1 MKSHFLFIFLFCAQA
16 LAAQSSLTDNKVVI
30 VSCKSGDLFIDGAL
44 IGKIEAEDARSEVLS
59 AGEHYLQ
66 VKTATEKFNTTTKI
80 DGSPKGIIRIGCDA
94 GGSVTV
100 SGTPGAAASNPE
112 STAVLLFDKQLNL
125 GGALTNEVQQN
136 VVALDAGD
144 NILLTC
150 SVLNKKGSANIS
162 IREYFSNTEIFRNEG
177 FGSIDQR
184 KIAIPS
190 KGIYIFNVTTGAL
203 FGKDIRLSV
212 SRIPSPNS
220 SPNFK
225 TAVRR
230 YLDTTH
236 TDVMTTDAVVHSQM
250 NTAGNK
256 SVFPINLP
264 ANTTYFTYWI
274 GVGQDAKQNMKNFA
288 GKLSSALTVISLDP
302 VVLFG
307 LKLIPSLPMF
317 NGTSTLSYRFMD
329 AQNAAA
335 FTRNQPYSYFSNL
348 KFTDNVASDYAII
361 NTAPKEL
368 YLAMWNNSQLIGADV
383 NIRVVAFTVRQRLAF
398 QE

>member
-1 MKSHFLFIFLFCAQA
+1 MKSSFLFISLFCAQS
-16 LAAQSSLTDNKVVI
+16 LAAQSLTDNRVVI
-30 VSCKSGDLFIDGAL
+30 VSCKSGDLYIDGAL

-66 VKTATEKFNTTTKI
+66 VKTATEKFNMTTKV

-94 GGSVTV
+94 AGSATV
-100 SGTPGAAASNPE
+100 SGTQAATATNPE
-112 STAVLLFDKQLNL
+112 SAAVLLFDKQLNL

-136 VVALDAGD
+136 VVALDEGD

-162 IREYFSNTEIFRNEG
+162 IREYFSNSEIFRNEG

-225 TAVRR
+225 TTVRM
-230 YLDTTH
+230 YYDTTH
-236 TDVMTTDAVVHSQM
+236 TDLGNTEAVVHSAL
-250 NTAGNK
+250 NGLGNREVYPV
-256 SVFPINLP
+256 SLP
-264 ANTTYFTYWI
+264 PNTTYFTYWI
-274 GVGQDAKQNMKNFA
+274 GVGQESKQQMKNFVSQ
-288 GKLSSALTVISLDP
+288 LSKSLTVISADP
-302 VVLFG
+302 LVLLG
-307 LKLIPSLPMF
+307 LKLIPEIPAF
-317 NGTSTLSYRFMD
+317 NGKSTVSYRFMD
-329 AQNAAA
+329 GQNAMS
-335 FTRNQPYSYFSNL
+335 FKRNLPSGAISNL
-348 KFTDNVASDYAII
+348 KFGDNIVSDCGMV
-361 NTAPKEL
+361 TGAPKEL
-368 YLAMWNNSQLIGADV
+368 NFAIQNNSSFVAANF